1 MTTFCIAFYQL
12 NHSTLPP
19 FYKVFL
25 REYFELKSPT
35 LREKE
40 SLLSVTYNLVLG
52 NLCFA
57 NLLSAVLVKSISIV
71 HHGHAIAANSSE
83 SVSENCLFL

>member
-1 MTTFCIAFYQL
+1 LHFGLYEVL
-12 NHSTLPP
+12 
-19 FYKVFL
+19 VF

-83 SVSENCLFL
+83 SVSENCLFV